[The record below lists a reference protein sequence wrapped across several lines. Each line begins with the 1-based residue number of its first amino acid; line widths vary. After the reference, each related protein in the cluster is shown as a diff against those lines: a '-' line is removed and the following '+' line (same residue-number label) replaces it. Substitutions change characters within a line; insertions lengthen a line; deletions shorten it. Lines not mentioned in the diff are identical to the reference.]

1 MKPLEPSSLTRCAGE
16 AASSQPEAAQTSHRK
31 PSMKSQTR
39 KRALEKAGAEST
51 APAQGGAESTVPAQA
66 AARIPSLALTKPAH
80 VREAAA
86 GLFNRAYKRWGSS
99 GTAAE
104 MRAIG
109 YFLNLART
117 SIADIEI
124 EERLTA
130 IEEVLE
136 SRATQARSAK
146 LPAD

>member
-1 MKPLEPSSLTRCAGE
+1 VPAQGGAESTAPAQGGAESTAPAQAGAE
-16 AASSQPEAAQTSHRK
+16 STVPAQG
-31 PSMKSQTR
+31 
-39 KRALEKAGAEST
+39 GAEST

-136 SRATQARSAK
+136 SRVTQARSAK

>member
-1 MKPLEPSSLTRCAGE
+1 MKPLKPSSLTRCAGE
-16 AASSQPEAAQTSHRK
+16 AASSQPEAALTSHRK
-31 PSMKSQTR
+31 PSVKSQTR
-39 KRALEKAGAEST
+39 KRALEKAG
-51 APAQGGAESTVPAQA
+51 
-66 AARIPSLALTKPAH
+66 ARIPSLALTKPAH

-86 GLFNRAYKRWGSS
+86 ALFNRAYKRWGSS
-99 GTAAE
+99 GSAAE
-104 MRAIG
+104 MRTIG

-136 SRATQARSAK
+136 SRVTQARSAK

>member
-1 MKPLEPSSLTRCAGE
+1 MKPLKPSSLTRCAGE
-16 AASSQPEAAQTSHRK
+16 AASSQPEAALTSHRK
-31 PSMKSQTR
+31 PSVKPH
-39 KRALEKAGAEST
+39 KGIPALAKA
-51 APAQGGAESTVPAQA
+51 GAESTVPAQA
-66 AARIPSLALTKPAH
+66 SARIPSLALTKPAH